1 MAKSEKGA
9 SVKQIARERFG
20 ILFDRAYAA
29 RDSPELSARYVS
41 LAREISMRQRLRLSK
56 EQKRSFCRSCGAHF
70 VPGKNLRVRIQHG
83 KVVYTCQE
91 CGNVVRIPIQKNTN
105 QVR

>member
-1 MAKSEKGA
+1 MAKSEKGVP
-9 SVKQIARERFG
+9 VKQIARER
-20 ILFDRAYAA
+20 ISSLFNLAEEKRE
-29 RDSPELSARYVS
+29 DSTLSNRYVA

-56 EQKRSFCRSCGAHF
+56 QQKRSFCRCCGTYF
-70 VPGKNLRVRIQHG
+70 VPGKNLRVRVQHG

-91 CGNVVRIPIQKNTN
+91 CGNVVRIPIRKNTN

>member
-9 SVKQIARERFG
+9 LVKQIARERIE
-20 ILFDRAYAA
+20 ILFSLAHDKQ
-29 RDSPELSARYVS
+29 DNPELANRYVS

-56 EQKRSFCRSCGAHF
+56 QQKRAFCRCCGTHF
-70 VPGKNLRVRIQHG
+70 VPGKNLRVRVQHG

-91 CGNVVRIPIQKNTN
+91 CGNAVRIPLRKNTN

>member
-9 SVKQIARERFG
+9 SVKQIARERIG
-20 ILFDRAYAA
+20 ILFDRAHER
-29 RDSPELSARYVS
+29 RDEPALANRYVS

-56 EQKRSFCRSCGAHF
+56 EQKRSFCRSCGAYF

-83 KVVYTCQE
+83 KVIYTCQE
-91 CGNVVRIPIQKNTN
+91 CGDVVRVPIQKNTN

>member
-1 MAKSEKGA
+1 MAKSEKGVP
-9 SVKQIARERFG
+9 VKQIARERVQ
-20 ILFDRAYAA
+20 ILFRLAKERQDN
-29 RDSPELSARYVS
+29 PVLSARYVS

-56 EQKRSFCRSCGAHF
+56 QQKRSFCRSCGAFF
-70 VPGKNLRVRIQHG
+70 VPGKNLRVRISRG

-91 CGNVVRIPIQKNTN
+91 CGNVVRVPIQKNTQ

>member
-1 MAKSEKGA
+1 MARSEKGVP
-9 SVKQIARERFG
+9 VKQIARERIR
-20 ILFDRAYAA
+20 ILFRLAHEM
-29 RDSPELSARYVS
+29 RDNPVLSARYIS
-41 LAREISMRQRLRLSK
+41 LAREISMRQRLRLAK
-56 EQKRSFCRSCGAHF
+56 QQKRSFCKNCGIYF
-70 VPGKNLRVRIQHG
+70 VPGKNLRVRVQHG